1 MNRIRLAIFRD
12 RRAAEPARNGLV
24 EAGIHAEIHDE
35 LQLARLWFVSKSAAG
50 ARLEVPA
57 KQLERSMRILLER
70 DAAEGLLRQ
79 AIRCPECRSLR
90 IDFPQFTRKSFLT
103 NLAIGLMAELRL
115 VEREYYCEDC
125 HCMWSPQGMRRR
137 ERHHLAPNYFVED
150 IKPLPPAPMQKHVVT
165 ARHEFH

>member
-1 MNRIRLAIFRD
+1 MNRIRLALFRD
-12 RRAAEPARNGLV
+12 RGAAEPARNGLAQ
-24 EAGIHAEIHDE
+24 AGIPAEIHDG
-35 LQLARLWFVSKSAAG
+35 LQLERLWFVSKSAAG

-57 KQLERSMRILLER
+57 KQLERAMRVLLEQ
-70 DAAEGLLRQ
+70 DATQGLLGQ
-79 AIRCPECRSLR
+79 AIRCPDCRSLR

-125 HCMWSPQGMRRR
+125 HCMWSPQGRRRR

-150 IKPLPPAPMQKHVVT
+150 IKALTPSPTEKHVGT